1 MTSHASLTMEHVRRA
16 SVELASV
23 IRPTPLMEAPSFC
36 QDAQIYIKPE
46 NLQVTGSFK
55 VRGASYMISQ
65 LTEKERA
72 KGVIACSAG
81 NRAQGVAL
89 AARKYGIR
97 SIICLPEGAPISKV
111 EATRS
116 YGAEICLV
124 PGVYDDAY
132 NHALQLKEEQ
142 GMTFVHPFDDPLV
155 IAGQG
160 TIGLEILEDLEDT
173 DIILCPVGGGGLA
186 CGVAYAVK
194 QIRPQIQVYGI
205 QSEGAPSMADSL
217 RENRIL
223 RLDSV
228 NTVADGIAVKQ
239 PGELTFELCRR
250 YLDGVVTV
258 SEDEICAAILHL
270 LEKHKTIAEGAGAV
284 SIAAAMFQKVPL
296 KGKRVVCIVSG
307 GNVDVNFLN
316 RIINRGLEKSGRK
329 CTLSILVVDKP
340 GQLQLVSELIAGLGA
355 NVTAVLH
362 DRNVTTRNIS
372 DLVLRVTIETRN
384 LEHME
389 NVRQTLKSHGFYLMD
404 NTDII

>member
-1 MTSHASLTMEHVRRA
+1 
-16 SVELASV
+16 
-23 IRPTPLMEAPSFC
+23 
-36 QDAQIYIKPE
+36 
-46 NLQVTGSFK
+46 
-55 VRGASYMISQ
+55 
-65 LTEKERA
+65 
-72 KGVIACSAG
+72 
-81 NRAQGVAL
+81 
-89 AARKYGIR
+89 
-97 SIICLPEGAPISKV
+97 
-111 EATRS
+111 
-116 YGAEICLV
+116 
-124 PGVYDDAY
+124 
-132 NHALQLKEEQ
+132 
-142 GMTFVHPFDDPLV
+142 MTFVHPFDDPLV

-194 QIRPQIQVYGI
+194 QIRPQIKVYGI

-239 PGELTFELCRR
+239 PGELTFELCRQ